1 MVLDLNP
8 APLDFGKI
16 PFSFLKG
23 FGATAAALVQIINKS
38 DYKERFS

>member
-16 PFSFLKG
+16 SFSFLKG
-23 FGATAAALVQIINKS
+23 FGATAAALYIISGTN
-38 DYKERFS
+38 YK